1 MLGFTDRLTT
11 IIQGLREEEIC
22 LSTKFRKLLILRV
35 FLGSSPIVEALVN
48 R

>member
-11 IIQGLREEEIC
+11 IIQGLRVKELC
-22 LSTKFRKLLILRV
+22 LSTKFRRLLIFRV
-35 FLGSSPIVEALVN
+35 FLSSSTIVEGLAK

>member
-11 IIQGLREEEIC
+11 IIQVLRAEELC
-22 LSTKFRKLLILRV
+22 LSIKFRKLLILRI
-35 FLGSSPIVEALVN
+35 FLGPSPILEGLVK

>member
-11 IIQGLREEEIC
+11 IIQGLRVEELCFSI
-22 LSTKFRKLLILRV
+22 KFRKLLILRI
-35 FLGSSPIVEALVN
+35 FLGSSPIVEGLVK